1 MPSVSGMLPLSSVF
15 IRQSSYRQKKQMKDQ
30 NVVNKVSEVMDSMQ
44 DSYILKTSQA
54 RIFDLM
60 QLSLRLYGVHDLF
73 FFKLYLILY
82 NIIKSNKKKKS
93 THCFYITN
101 LSLRGNIAIRFY
113 LICFHGRHKGENLL
127 QRCVMEKGSKAFT
140 KCWWTEGT
148 PSRDH

>member
-1 MPSVSGMLPLSSVF
+1 
-15 IRQSSYRQKKQMKDQ
+15 MKDQ

-82 NIIKSNKKKKS
+82 NIIKSNKKKSQLTVS
-93 THCFYITN
+93 T
-101 LSLRGNIAIRFY
+101 
-113 LICFHGRHKGENLL
+113 
-127 QRCVMEKGSKAFT
+127 
-140 KCWWTEGT
+140 
-148 PSRDH
+148 